1 MNIKNWLIGK
11 LAIVG
16 KFTRTD
22 IKYLV
27 KGGFWL
33 STKSIISIIISL
45 FTAIA
50 FANLLSQDIY
60 GIYKYII
67 TIIALL
73 ALSSLGG
80 MGASVTRSVARGYVG
95 SLIPAIKTSIKWGLL
110 GSLASIAISIYYFVN
125 GNLLLGTAF
134 VIASIFIPF
143 RDSLSLY
150 QSFLG
155 GKKMFKKM
163 SRYTIISNIVA
174 AASLMAALFLTRNI
188 LFLVFAYL
196 APRII
201 LNFIFLQKTI
211 REENVLRGE
220 EDKDVISYGKHLSF
234 LRGLTMIAE
243 QLDKILLWHYIG
255 PASVAVY
262 SFAQS
267 PPKQILGFLNNIFP
281 LYFPKVAQRRIGE
294 LKQALP
300 RKIVI
305 FTSLI
310 AVIVAVYILFA
321 PLLYKILFPQYIEAI
336 LFSQIFSLI
345 LVINIPRSLL
355 SDVFKAHA
363 KKKQI
368 YTLSIFNSF
377 TRIGALAILL
387 PLYGIMG
394 AIVAALASSALG
406 LFLSIYF
413 FRKAQ

>member
-27 KGGFWL
+27 RGGFWL
-33 STKSIISIIISL
+33 STKSIISIVISL

-50 FANLLSQDIY
+50 FANFLSQDIY

-73 ALSSLGG
+73 ALSSLSG
-80 MGASVTRSVARGYVG
+80 MGSSVTRAVARGYVG

-201 LNFIFLQKTI
+201 LNFIFLQK
-211 REENVLRGE
+211 
-220 EDKDVISYGKHLSF
+220 
-234 LRGLTMIAE
+234 
-243 QLDKILLWHYIG
+243 
-255 PASVAVY
+255 
-262 SFAQS
+262 
-267 PPKQILGFLNNIFP
+267 
-281 LYFPKVAQRRIGE
+281 
-294 LKQALP
+294 
-300 RKIVI
+300 
-305 FTSLI
+305 
-310 AVIVAVYILFA
+310 YILIQN
-321 PLLYKILFPQYIEAI
+321 ILFYFLICNRI
-336 LFSQIFSLI
+336 L
-345 LVINIPRSLL
+345 
-355 SDVFKAHA
+355 
-363 KKKQI
+363 
-368 YTLSIFNSF
+368 
-377 TRIGALAILL
+377 
-387 PLYGIMG
+387 
-394 AIVAALASSALG
+394 
-406 LFLSIYF
+406 
-413 FRKAQ
+413 